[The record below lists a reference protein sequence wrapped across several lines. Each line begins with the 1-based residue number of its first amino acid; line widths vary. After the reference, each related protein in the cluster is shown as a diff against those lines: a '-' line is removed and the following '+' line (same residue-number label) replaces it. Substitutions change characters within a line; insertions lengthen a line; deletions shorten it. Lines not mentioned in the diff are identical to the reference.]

1 MRASSKEQNVL
12 GSCNSF
18 DRRSL
23 CGKRRI
29 VARRK
34 GTCVML
40 ELLREALKAG
50 HRAKYVLFDS
60 WFSNPKQILAAHALQ
75 LDVIAMVKRSP
86 TIRYCFQGKQ
96 RSLKDIFAHSK
107 KRRGRSRYLL
117 SVPVKVGSE
126 RKGKHPID
134 AGIVCVRSHNMRF
147 IQKLPNAMQHRLQIS

>member
-1 MRASSKEQNVL
+1 
-12 GSCNSF
+12 
-18 DRRSL
+18 
-23 CGKRRI
+23 
-29 VARRK
+29 
-34 GTCVML
+34 ML

-50 HRAKYVLFDS
+50 HHAKYVLFDS

-96 RSLKDIFAHSK
+96 RSLKDVFAHSK

-126 RKGKHPID
+126 RKGKHPSAALSRQVNILD
-134 AGIVCVRSHNMRF
+134 SEEEN
-147 IQKLPNAMQHRLQIS
+147 S